1 MDIFRLQKYQPFLKY
16 QSRYVIFSR
25 FTCIKIENER
35 SAVCFKTK
43 FNFKNFEFE
52 YTKQRSY
59 PVIADVE
66 RSTFWH
72 QRAKLSAVGCCVD
85 EGVFETLSG

>member
-1 MDIFRLQKYQPFLKY
+1 MDIFLLQKCQPFLKN
-16 QSRYVIFSR
+16 QSRKVKFSR

-35 SAVCFKTK
+35 SAVCFNTK
-43 FNFKNFEFE
+43 FIFKKTFE
-52 YTKQRSY
+52 YTKQLSY

-72 QRAKLSAVGCCVD
+72 QRAKLCTVGSCVD